1 MGVITIG
8 NKPYTI
14 IEESA
19 NYQVRRFVDFNPK
32 DLFWHRDKEDRTV
45 ILIEGE
51 SVAIQLDNKLPIHLD
66 VGDEY
71 FIPKM
76 AYHRVVA
83 SSPFTMMILF
93 Q

>member
-1 MGVITIG
+1 VAAISTG
-8 NKPYTI
+8 NKPYII

-19 NYQVRRFVDFNPK
+19 SHQIRRFADFNPN

-83 SSPFTMMILF
+83 SSPFTVKILF
-93 Q
+93 